1 VTAEIIIRAY
11 VLCVVWKA
19 WSLVQLANEK
29 PSTDRTD
36 VEIGTSREEST
47 ISESDQVEIM
57 DSRTRFIEQRVVVV
71 EKF

>member
-1 VTAEIIIRAY
+1 
-11 VLCVVWKA
+11 
-19 WSLVQLANEK
+19 
-29 PSTDRTD
+29 